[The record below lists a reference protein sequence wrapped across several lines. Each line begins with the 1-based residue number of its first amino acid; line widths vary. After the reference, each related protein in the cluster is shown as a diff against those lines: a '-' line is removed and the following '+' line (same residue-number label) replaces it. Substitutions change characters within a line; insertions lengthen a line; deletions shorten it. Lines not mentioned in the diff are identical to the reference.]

1 MTDEQDPRIEIYSLE
16 WCPYCQ
22 KAKNYFKSKG
32 FSYQEYD
39 IGNKDTK
46 AEMEER
52 TGGAKTVPQ
61 IFINDRLIGGYD
73 DLIDKKHTGE
83 LYQIAGFAAEAKVYE
98 KHWDLIIIGA
108 GPAGL
113 NAGLYGARKGLDVLI
128 VAKAL
133 GGQMLETGEIDNY
146 LGLPGVEGADMMEA
160 FWRHVSN
167 YDVIMELGEEITA
180 VEKTEEGFQVQTKSG
195 GEISGSSLIIASGT
209 TNRKLDVPGEKEF
222 NGLGVHYCAT
232 CDGHLYAGEKVA
244 VIGGGNSGLEAALDL
259 ARLDCEIY
267 LVEFL
272 DHLTGDKVLADRVR
286 ENDSIEVYTSYGVN
300 KIDGHNKVESLR
312 LKHAENGEKLDLDI
326 AAVFIEIGLIPNNDF
341 VEDMIVVNDLGE
353 IKINNKNETSLEG
366 IWAAGDVTSIM
377 DKQVIVAAAEGAKA
391 ALRVNESLGLL
402 SR

>member
-1 MTDEQDPRIEIYSLE
+1 VTEEQDPRIEIYSLE

-22 KAKNYFKSKG
+22 KAKNFFMSKG
-32 FSYQEYD
+32 YSYQEYD
-39 IGNKDTK
+39 IGDEEVKVR
-46 AEMEER
+46 MQER
-52 TGGAKTVPQ
+52 TSGAKTVPQ

-73 DLIDKKHTGE
+73 DLMDKKHSGE
-83 LYQIAGFAAEAKVYE
+83 LYQIAGFAAEAEVYE
-98 KHWDLIIIGA
+98 KHRDLVIIGA

-113 NAGLYGARKGLDVLI
+113 NAALYGARKGLDILI

-180 VEKTEEGFQVQTKSG
+180 VEKTEEGFQVQAKSG
-195 GEISGSSLIIASGT
+195 GEISGRSLIIASGT
-209 TNRKLDVPGEKEF
+209 TNRKLYVPGEKEF
-222 NGLGVHYCAT
+222 SGQGVHYCAT

-244 VIGGGNSGLEAALDL
+244 VIGGGNSGLEAVLDL
-259 ARLDCEIY
+259 ARLDCQIY

-272 DHLTGDKVLADRVR
+272 DHLPGDKVLADSVR
-286 ENDSIEVYTSYGVN
+286 ENDSIEVYTSHGVN

-312 LKHAENGEKLDLDI
+312 LEHAENGKKLDLEVS
-326 AAVFIEIGLIPNNDF
+326 AVFVEIGLIPNNDF
-341 VEDMIVVNDLGE
+341 VEDMLELNDLGE

-366 IWAAGDVTSIM
+366 IWAAGDVTSIK

-391 ALRVNESLGLL
+391 ALRVNENLC
-402 SR
+402 